1 MDDLHT
7 SAQGHTPRLTAEP
20 SQGGILRI
28 QEMERWLE
36 EATTAV
42 GLMEKALERYMAAQG
57 AVERLASYLDSEEW
71 RRDFADDEKGLLPAD
86 LKRGVLSEDGIWNL
100 LDNNRE
106 LATRMQEISDKILT
120 K

>member
-20 SQGGILRI
+20 SQEGIMRI
-28 QEMERWLE
+28 REMEGLLE
-36 EATTAV
+36 EATKAV
-42 GLMEKALERYMAAQG
+42 GQMEEALERYEAAQE
-57 AVERLASYLDSEEW
+57 AVERLASYMESEEW

-100 LDNNRE
+100 LEGNRE
-106 LATRMQEISDKILT
+106 TAIKMRELSDKILT

>member
-1 MDDLHT
+1 ME
-7 SAQGHTPRLTAEP
+7 QLT
-20 SQGGILRI
+20 RI
-28 QEMERWLE
+28 REMERRLE

-42 GLMEKALERYMAAQG
+42 RQMEEALERYEAAQE
-57 AVERLASYLDSEEW
+57 AVERLAGYLDSEDW
-71 RRDFADDEKGLLPAD
+71 RRDFADDEKGLLPQD

-106 LATRMQEISDKILT
+106 LATRMRELSDKILT

>member
-1 MDDLHT
+1 M
-7 SAQGHTPRLTAEP
+7 
-20 SQGGILRI
+20 RI
-28 QEMERWLE
+28 QEMERRLE
-36 EATTAV
+36 EATKAV
-42 GLMEKALERYMAAQG
+42 GQMEEALKRYEAAQE
-57 AVERLASYLDSEEW
+57 AVERLASYMESEEW

-106 LATRMQEISDKILT
+106 IAIKMRELSDKILT